1 MINIIVLHGPNL
13 NLLGSISAQSKQ
25 RITLDKINKAL
36 RLHVRNSDKNLKISQ
51 THKVFQAINFIQRN
65 RNWAHGFLFAPMAWA
80 RYEYSILDA
89 LKIAEIP
96 TVQLLFLKG
105 LDDMD
110 EKSSTSAEKLT
121 VDQKKRVVNVYH
133 PLVKR
138 HPVTGRKALYGMAG
152 SSFGII
158 GMPDDE
164 AFDLL
169 NELAVHAIKPAYV
182 TSYDFKVGDAGAWD
196 TFSTLHKA
204 TVLEPAT
211 GPEDSRLLWRISV
224 TGLPPLIADGQ
235 Q

>member
-1 MINIIVLHGPNL
+1 MMNIIVLHGPNL

-36 RLHVRNSDKNLKISQ
+36 RLHVRNPDINLKISQ

-110 EKSSTSAEKLT
+110 EKSSIFSNICYST
-121 VDQKKRVVNVYH
+121 
-133 PLVKR
+133 
-138 HPVTGRKALYGMAG
+138 
-152 SSFGII
+152 II
-158 GMPDDE
+158 GDPNQIYIDGIDI
-164 AFDLL
+164 L
-169 NELAVHAIKPAYV
+169 K
-182 TSYDFKVGDAGAWD
+182 T
-196 TFSTLHKA
+196 
-204 TVLEPAT
+204 
-211 GPEDSRLLWRISV
+211 IS
-224 TGLPPLIADGQ
+224 
-235 Q
+235 